1 MNNPYN
7 ILNYL
12 GLPDDTL
19 SNIMSFYRPEHPVVQ
34 ELWYNFL
41 RCGKCLEPVRSNAG
55 QISLRYF
62 TIQQYCL
69 VCNIDRYIVC
79 KECPV
84 DDRCDCS
91 DDSWY
96 SWFSF

>member
-7 ILNYL
+7 ILKSL

-19 SNIMSFYRPEHPVVQ
+19 SHIFSFNRPEHPIVD
-34 ELWYNFL
+34 ELWCNFQ
-41 RCGKCLEPVRSNAG
+41 RCDKCNYPVRAYAG

-62 TIQQYCL
+62 TIQQHCLTCNIERHL
-69 VCNIDRYIVC
+69 VCGV
-79 KECPV
+79 CPV
-84 DDRCDCS
+84 DDSCDCS

>member
-7 ILNYL
+7 ILNSL
-12 GLPDDTL
+12 GLPDCTL
-19 SNIMSFYRPEHPVVQ
+19 SNIMSFNRPQHPVVE
-34 ELWYNFL
+34 ELYYNFL
-41 RCGKCLEPVRSNAG
+41 RCGKCLEPVKSNCG

-62 TIQQYCL
+62 TIQNHCL

-79 KECPV
+79 KECPM
-84 DDRCDCS
+84 DERCNCS
-91 DDSWY
+91 ESSMY